1 MPPTK
6 LLLPLLATL
15 TTAQTFTESIAPSL
29 TAANGTQIPNPTLL
43 ATTLAINVEDYWNLR
58 IGPVQEAATTTT
70 VSPTPIP
77 STELIPP
84 PPLYYAPF
92 PTGQQVFQTPKNE
105 SWSFPKDFWWGVAG
119 AAQQI
124 EGGVKAEGRGPS
136 IWDKLPHVPNYVVNN
151 YTSDVADNNY
161 YLYKQDIARIA
172 ALGVKVYSFSLSWSR
187 ILPFG
192 KGPVNQLAID
202 HYNDLID
209 TCIEYGVT
217 PMITLYHW
225 DLPLYLQDTYG
236 GWLSPSIVADF
247 VAYARIAY
255 TAFGDRVSHWFTVN
269 EPIVFCGFYPLP
281 TQHFPNFT
289 IPNLHQRYWC
299 GHHVLLAH
307 AQAYHLGKALLGA
320 NSTIAL
326 KHNGGYKIPLTN
338 SSADAE
344 AVQRAWDF
352 NEGWFSDPV
361 FLTGDYPVSLKAFVR
376 GFLPE
381 FSDEEKGMINGSA
394 DIYAHDAYTA
404 QFYFAPEEGIEA
416 CVQNPSNPLYP
427 TCANTSYTYAP
438 TSGSWLIGPAAD
450 PGSPWLHT
458 ATPYLPSFLHYMQ
471 STWKPRGGIA
481 ITEFGFAEPFE
492 SRKTLLQDIL
502 YDPVRSAYYRSYME
516 GVLAAM
522 SEGVRVVGTLA
533 WSFVDNYEWAQGY
546 SVTFGM
552 QYVNFSDPALPR
564 RFKASFF
571 EYVNVFEV
579 YQEK

>member
-1 MPPTK
+1 MRSFK
-6 LLLPLLATL
+6 LLTFLSALAS
-15 TTAQTFTESIAPSL
+15 AQNFTESIAPSA
-29 TAANGTQIPNPTLL
+29 TAANGTQIPNPTLY

-92 PTGQQVFQTPKNE
+92 PTGQQVFKMPKNE
-105 SWSFPKDFWWGVAG
+105 SWSFPKDFLWGVAG

-124 EGGVKAEGRGPS
+124 EGAVKAEGRGPS
-136 IWDKLPHVPNYVVNN
+136 IWDKLPRVPNYVVNN
-151 YTSDVADNNY
+151 YTSDIADNNY

-192 KGPVNQLAID
+192 KGPVNQLGID
-202 HYNDLID
+202 HYNDVID

-236 GWLSPSIVADF
+236 GWLSSSIVPDF
-247 VAYARIAY
+247 VEYARIAY

-307 AQAYHLGKALLGA
+307 AEAYHLGKQILGA

-361 FLTGDYPVSLKAFVR
+361 FLTGDYPASLKAFVS

-381 FSDEEKGMINGSA
+381 FTEEQKGMINGTA
-394 DIYAHDAYTA
+394 DVYAHDAYTA
-404 QFYFAPEEGIEA
+404 QFYFAPEGGIEA
-416 CVQNPSNPLYP
+416 CVGDEENPLYP

-438 TSGSWLIGPAAD
+438 TSNSWLIGPAAD
-450 PGSPWLHT
+450 PGSPWLHD
-458 ATPYLPSFLHYMQ
+458 ATTYLPSFLHYLQ
-471 STWKPRGGIA
+471 RTWPSRLGIF

-492 SRKTLLQDIL
+492 SHKTLLQDIL
-502 YDPVRSAYYRSYME
+502 YDPVRSAYYRSYMQ

-522 SEGVRVVGTLA
+522 SEGVRVVGTLG

-571 EYVNVFEV
+571 EYVDAFEV